1 MCINMAMSEQI
12 ESAESLRPHDEIE
25 KLVNQSIDLRKE
37 NPADYYERIS
47 KIGSGGYGDIYKVK
61 RIKDEKF
68 FAMK

>member
-37 NPADYYERIS
+37 NPADYT
-47 KIGSGGYGDIYKVK
+47 KGSVRSDK
-61 RIKDEKF
+61 
-68 FAMK
+68 AT